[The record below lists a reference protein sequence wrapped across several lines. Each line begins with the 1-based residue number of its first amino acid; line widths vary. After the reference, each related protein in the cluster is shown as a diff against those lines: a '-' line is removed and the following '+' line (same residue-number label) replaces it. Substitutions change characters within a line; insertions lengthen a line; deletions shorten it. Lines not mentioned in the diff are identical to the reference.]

1 MNDEFKIRIPSRPS
15 PPFQNSK
22 IHHPL
27 FQMPTPYL
35 NRELSWLEFNQR
47 VLNEALRDELPLLE
61 RIKFLAITASNLDE
75 FFQVRIGGLMAMR
88 RSGMK
93 KPDASGLTP
102 TRNLAALR
110 ERILRMTTD
119 QYILFKETL
128 VPALGKAGIRLLA
141 PADLTIDQSTL
152 LAATFEDQVFPLLT
166 PLAVDPGEAPPVVP
180 ALNLIVA
187 CRLLDSETKLTRHA
201 LIPIPE
207 ALGRRVPVS
216 DEGSP
221 HAFLLIEDL
230 VASHAARLFP
240 GETVAA
246 TTTFRVTRNGDIA
259 VQEDDTIDLAD
270 EMEDVLTAR
279 RFADTVR
286 LELRADAPRDLARM
300 IRDVTAAGSQETY
313 LLDGQP
319 GLASFMEL
327 AFLPDFEHLRDEDWA
342 GQTSPAITPGA
353 SMFETIGL
361 GDFLLHHP
369 YESFEPVLRL
379 IEEAAVDSDVVAI
392 KQVLYRTAKKSR
404 IIDALIKAAENG
416 KHVTVLIEL
425 KARFDEAR
433 NLDRADELQRAG
445 VQIVYGVK
453 GLKTH
458 AKICMIIRRESGHLR
473 RYVHLGT
480 GNYNE
485 TTSRLYTDISYLTCK
500 QEYGNDASLFF
511 NAVSGRSKLL
521 RFQRLVP
528 APTVMKS
535 IVLDLITGEAERAK
549 QGLPARITAKVNSLQ
564 DPDIIEALYKASRA
578 GVEIKLNVR
587 GICCLKPG
595 DAKYSKNIEVVSV
608 IDRFL
613 EHARLFHFLQGGDS
627 KVYLSSA
634 DWMTRNLEK
643 RVELMIPIE
652 EPVLKRRLIR
662 ILDAFFQD
670 NTQASLLL
678 PDGTSRRITRA
689 KGRKPFRAQEYFHQQ
704 AKKAAKAR
712 EHERAM
718 TFEPHVPAV

>member
-1 MNDEFKIRIPSRPS
+1 MPA
-15 PPFQNSK
+15 PF
-22 IHHPL
+22 
-27 FQMPTPYL
+27 L
-35 NRELSWLEFNQR
+35 NRELSWVEFNQR
-47 VLNEALRDELPLLE
+47 VLNEALRDDLPLLE
-61 RIKFLAITASNLDE
+61 RVKFLAITASNLDE

-88 RSGMK
+88 RAGVK

-102 TRNLAALR
+102 ARNLAALR
-110 ERILRMTTD
+110 ERILQMKQD
-119 QYILFKETL
+119 QYALFNEVL
-128 VPALGKAGIRLLA
+128 VPALRKAGIHLMALKETGVDA
-141 PADLTIDQSTL
+141 SAQLSAIFD
-152 LAATFEDQVFPLLT
+152 DQVYPLLT
-166 PLAVDPGEAPPVVP
+166 PLAVVPGEAPPEVP
-180 ALNLIVA
+180 ALHLVVA
-187 CRLLDSETKLTRHA
+187 CRLLDPETRTTRHA

-207 ALGRRVPVS
+207 TLSRRVPVPSGAGTS
-216 DEGSP
+216 D
-221 HAFLLIEDL
+221 FILIEDL

-240 GETVAA
+240 GESVTAA
-246 TTTFRVTRNGDIA
+246 TTFRVTRNGDIA
-259 VQEDDTIDLAD
+259 VQEEDAIDLAD

-286 LELRADAPRDLARM
+286 LELRSDAPRDLARM
-300 IRDVTAAGSQETY
+300 IREVTAAGPQEIY
-313 LLDGQP
+313 QVAGPP
-319 GLASFMEL
+319 GLASLMEI
-327 AFLPDFEHLRDEDWA
+327 AFLPDYDHLRNEDWS
-342 GQTSPAITPGA
+342 GQNSPAIVPGT
-353 SMFETIGL
+353 SMFETISS
-361 GDFLLHHP
+361 GDLLLHHP

-379 IEEAAVDSDVVAI
+379 MEEAALDPDVVAI
-392 KQVLYRTAKKSR
+392 KQVLYRTARKSR
-404 IIDALIKAAENG
+404 IIDALITAAENG
-416 KHVTVLIEL
+416 KHVTVLVEL

-445 VQIVYGVK
+445 AQIVYGVK

-500 QEYGNDASLFF
+500 TDYGNDASLFF

-528 APTVMKS
+528 APTAMKPLL
-535 IVLDLITGEAERAK
+535 LDLIAGEAERAK
-549 QGLPARITAKVNSLQ
+549 QGLAARITAKVNSLQ

-595 DAKYSKNIEVVSV
+595 DAKYSKNIEVVSI
-608 IDRFL
+608 IDRYL
-613 EHARLFHFLQGGDS
+613 EHARIIHFHQDGDA
-627 KVYLSSA
+627 KVYISSA

-652 EPVLKRRLIR
+652 EPALKRRLIR
-662 ILDAFFQD
+662 ILEAFFQD

-678 PDGTSRRITRA
+678 PDGSSQPSART
-689 KGRKPFRAQEYFHQQ
+689 KGRKAFRAQEHFQQQ

-718 TFEPHVPAV
+718 TFEPHVPAE

>member
-1 MNDEFKIRIPSRPS
+1 MS
-15 PPFQNSK
+15 
-22 IHHPL
+22 L
-27 FQMPTPYL
+27 PYL
-35 NRELSWLEFNQR
+35 NRELSWVEFNQR
-47 VLNEALRDELPLLE
+47 VLNEALRDDLPLLE
-61 RIKFLAITASNLDE
+61 RVKFLAITASNLDE
-75 FFQVRIGGLMAMR
+75 FFQVRIGGLMVMR

-93 KPDASGLTP
+93 SPDPSGLSP
-102 TRNLAALR
+102 ARNLAALR
-110 ERILRMTTD
+110 QRILRMTEE
-119 QYILFKETL
+119 QYRLFNEVL
-128 VPALGKAGIRLLA
+128 VPTLRKAGIRHLV
-141 PADLTIDQSTL
+141 PSDLSDEQATQI
-152 LAATFEDQVFPLLT
+152 AATFEDLIFPLLT
-166 PLAVDPGEAPPVVP
+166 PLAVDPGESPPVVP
-180 ALNLIVA
+180 ALQVVVA
-187 CRLLDSETKLTRHA
+187 CRLLDPDTKITRHA
-201 LIPIPE
+201 LIPIPDTI
-207 ALGRRVPVS
+207 GRRVPVPLAS
-216 DEGSP
+216 GN

-230 VASHAARLFP
+230 VATHAGLFFP

-246 TTTFRVTRNGDIA
+246 TTCFRVTRNGDIA
-259 VQEDDTIDLAD
+259 VQEDDAIDLAG

-300 IRDVTAAGSQETY
+300 IQDVTAATSQELY
-313 LLDGQP
+313 RVDGPP
-319 GLASFMEL
+319 GLAAFMEL
-327 AFLPDFEHLRDEDWA
+327 AFLPDFEHLRDADWP
-342 GQTSPAITPGA
+342 GQNSPAIAPGA
-353 SMFETIGL
+353 SMFETIAS
-361 GDFLLHHP
+361 GDVMLFHP

-379 IEEAAVDSDVVAI
+379 IEEAASDPDVIAI

-416 KHVTVLIEL
+416 KHVTALVEL

-445 VQIVYGVK
+445 AQIVYGVK

-485 TTSRLYTDISYLTCK
+485 TTSRLYTDVSYLTCK
-500 QEYGNDASLFF
+500 PEFGNDASLFF

-528 APTVMKS
+528 APTAMKPRL
-535 IVLDLITGEAERAK
+535 LDLITSEAERAK

-564 DPDIIEALYKASRA
+564 DPDIIAALYRASRA
-578 GVEIKLNVR
+578 GVEIRLNVR

-595 DAKYSKNIEVVSV
+595 DPRHSKHIEVISV

-613 EHARLFHFLQGGDS
+613 EHARVFHFHQGGDS
-627 KVYLSSA
+627 EVYIASA

-652 EPVLKRRLIR
+652 EPALKRRLIR
-662 ILDAFFQD
+662 MLDAFFQD
-670 NTQASLLL
+670 NTQASRIL
-678 PDGTSRRITRA
+678 PDGSSKRITRT
-689 KGRKPFRAQEYFHQQ
+689 KGQKAFRAQDHFYQQ
-704 AKKAAKAR
+704 ARKAAKAR

-718 TFEPHVPAV
+718 TFEPHVPAE